1 VNYFD
6 VLYNLLLIII
16 KVLLGLQGAIVLTAS
31 HFILSS
37 YLLYK
42 KSSRGDDE
50 WKWCLV
56 SLGALLILLILLI
69 IDYTKQKKN
78 SLKVLN

>member
-1 VNYFD
+1 MDLSN
-6 VLYNLLLIII
+6 
-16 KVLLGLQGAIVLTAS
+16 KTGLQGAIVLTVL

-42 KSSRGDDE
+42 KKGDEE

-56 SLGALLILLILLI
+56 SLGVLLTLLILLI
-69 IDYTKQKKN
+69 IDYTKHQKN
-78 SLKVLN
+78 SLKST

>member
-1 VNYFD
+1 MDSN
-6 VLYNLLLIII
+6 N
-16 KVLLGLQGAIVLTAS
+16 KRGLQGAIVLTAS

-42 KSSRGDDE
+42 KSSRGDEE

-56 SLGALLILLILLI
+56 SLGVLLILLILLV
-69 IDYTKQKKN
+69 IDYTKHQQKNDLPK
-78 SLKVLN
+78 ST

>member
-1 VNYFD
+1 MDSN
-6 VLYNLLLIII
+6 N
-16 KVLLGLQGAIVLTAS
+16 KRGLQGAIVLTAS

-42 KSSRGDDE
+42 KSSRGDEE

-56 SLGALLILLILLI
+56 SLGVLLILLILLI
-69 IDYTKQKKN
+69 IDYTKQQKN
-78 SLKVLN
+78 SLKKVLN

>member
-1 VNYFD
+1 MDSN
-6 VLYNLLLIII
+6 N
-16 KVLLGLQGAIVLTAS
+16 KRGLQGAIVLTAS

-42 KSSRGDDE
+42 KSSRGDEE

-56 SLGALLILLILLI
+56 SLGVLLIL
-69 IDYTKQKKN
+69 
-78 SLKVLN
+78 